1 MRNYIKKIFKNQRGQ
16 ALTEFILIAAF
27 VGIVMAVASTDLFD
41 GIKNNYYKGVL
52 PLSSG
57 AQIPAEPGGKDKP
70 PSENGP
76 VAKINGPTTVHI
88 GQTITYHDVSYM
100 VGNDAHISGTSW
112 GTKTISRSF
121 MELGQQLIKLTV
133 VDSKGRESKTELII
147 TVENGK
153 PTPIITMTPDRVLNE
168 GEGFSISGSKSFD
181 DNGDTLDEWEWYMTG
196 PDGKRE
202 FRSWPLS
209 GYTFKE
215 KELPIGTYTFELRV
229 MDRYQEWSSFVS
241 KKVEFN
247 RPPTKPQINAQVIAK
262 TFSYSEIKFQA
273 YGSTDPDGDSITY
286 DWSGVSAD
294 NRYSNGTHTVKVR
307 ANDGRGGYSEWVEFT
322 FSAESPMKTIF
333 EQWTNYQRSGAS
345 GQWRYDSG
353 TDTMYTTQN
362 VGWSGF
368 WNPDDKSLVNY
379 QLSWQQA
386 VINQSRSGFIDD
398 DLIGMTFR
406 MQDSQNFYFIGFDNG
421 GYMTYDKGVY
431 KVVNGVYT
439 KLIDFNY
446 EWTENQWDTISVK
459 VEGNKI
465 TATVNGTTKS
475 VTDSTF
481 SKGAYG
487 PFTESQAYGTFKSV
501 RLDILP

>member
-27 VGIVMAVASTDLFD
+27 VGLVMAVASTDLFD

-100 VGNDAHISGTSW
+100 VGNDAHISGSSW

-215 KELPIGTYTFELRV
+215 NALPIGTYTFELRV
-229 MDRYQEWSSFVS
+229 MDRYQEWSPFIS

-262 TFSYSEIKFQA
+262 TFSYSEINFQA

-286 DWSGVSAD
+286 DWSGVSKD

-333 EQWTNYQRSGAS
+333 EQWENYIRSGS
-345 GQWRYDSG
+345 TGDWKYDSG
-353 TDTMYTTQN
+353 QDIIYTTQN
-362 VGWSGF
+362 VNWTGY
-368 WNPDDKSLVNY
+368 WNPADKSLKNY
-379 QLSWQQA
+379 KLTWEQG
-386 VINQSRSGFIDD
+386 VINQLAGSGWTDD
-398 DLIGMTFR
+398 DTIGMTFR
-406 MQDSQNFYFIGFDNG
+406 MQDKSNFYFVAFDNG
-421 GYMTYDKGVY
+421 GNIPGGIY
-431 KVVNGVYT
+431 KMVNGT
-439 KLIDFNY
+439 RTTLTSIPHR
-446 EWTENQWDTISVK
+446 WTDNKFDQLEVTVNGNQITVK
-459 VEGNKI
+459 
-465 TATVNGTTKS
+465 VNGTTYTA
-475 VTDSTF
+475 TDSTF
-481 SKGAYG
+481 SSGAYG
-487 PFTESQAYGTFKSV
+487 PFTESQSHGTFKNV
-501 RLDILP
+501 RLDVLP